1 LCLLHTL
8 AAFAFYS
15 GLGSY
20 TGQGMGMVRM
30 VR

>member
-1 LCLLHTL
+1 V
-8 AAFAFYS
+8 FAFYS

-30 VR
+30 VPPSA